1 MHFSDVECG
10 KQLIIGT
17 GTYYDCLGLGMNAIR
32 GSAYIEGP
40 FLLGDAKSF
49 TEVVATAMIAR
60 DVNVESKNP
69 DRSLHVK
76 GNTRLEGD
84 SGTPYTLNVTGD
96 VTIIGN
102 TEQSGNTNQVGNI
115 TASGT
120 IKAATLIGA
129 HTSGSISG
137 GVSGKSAGAKAFDI
151 VHPNKKGYRL
161 RHICIEGP
169 ESAVFFRGRVKND
182 KVILLPEY
190 WKDLVDINTI
200 TVQLQPIGAHQDV
213 IVKRWDAEKIELQSK
228 PGIPINCFYH
238 IFAERKDIENL
249 IVEYKG
255 DSVDDYP
262 GDNTIYSIN
271 K

>member
-1 MHFSDVECG
+1 MHFSDVEVG
-10 KQLIIGT
+10 KQLIIGN
-17 GTYYDCLGLGMNAIR
+17 GTYYDALGLGMNAIR

-40 FLLGDAKSF
+40 FLVGDAKSF
-49 TEVVATAMIAR
+49 TEVVATTMIAR
-60 DVNVESKNP
+60 DVNEESNNP
-69 DRSLHVK
+69 PRSLHVK

-84 SGTPYTLNVTGD
+84 SGTPYALNVTGD
-96 VTIIGN
+96 FTIIGN
-102 TEQSGNTNQVGNI
+102 TEQTGDI
-115 TASGT
+115 TATGT

-151 VHPNKKGYRL
+151 DHPSKKGYRL
-161 RHICIEGP
+161 RHICVEGP

-200 TVQLQPIGAHQDV
+200 TVQLQPIGAHQDI
-213 IVKRWDAEKIELQSK
+213 IVKRWDAEKVELQSK